1 MSEPLFDQQNA
12 GYVQL
17 LYEEYSRN
25 PESLP
30 EAWRKFFSQGPIAAS
45 QAGLLVPDAL
55 VQDGTSGDSPGTP
68 PASAE
73 TSAPGPEPGPLPDQ
87 ASEQPLGDPS
97 PQLILA
103 EECGR
108 DRLALVARSAYL
120 VRSFRSHGHQMARLD
135 PLGSEPPGHPELEP
149 SFFGTT
155 REELEQVPASVIEP
169 GWGDEP
175 LAWALTRLEKAYCAS
190 IGYEFE
196 HLEDPEKVRWLW
208 EYVESSV
215 HSPPLEPE
223 EKRSLLERL
232 SEVEGFEHFL
242 HRAYLGQKRF
252 SLEGT
257 DMMVPMLDESIRL
270 AAKAGCR
277 EVVMGMAHRGR
288 LNVLVHILGVTYKEI
303 IRGFE
308 GIPLRK
314 TVLSV
319 PLEGT
324 GDVKYHHGADGSF
337 TSRDGDRVRISLA
350 PNPSHLEFVN
360 PVVEGITRSRQFV
373 GTGKELMQEVDS
385 VVPILIHGDAA
396 FAAEGIVAETLNLA
410 RLPGYTTGGTLH
422 IITNNQVGFT
432 TKPRE
437 GRSTR
442 YASDLAKGYDIPIMH
457 VNADDPESCL
467 AVVRLAMA
475 YRARFHD
482 DVVIDLVGYR
492 RHGHNEGDEPAYT
505 QPLQYQRIESHPTVT
520 ALWADRLVQEGVAT
534 LEQVKRLK
542 DDVAARIREA
552 QDQVRAEEAED
563 RPEVEAGDQVRAG
576 ETQDQVRA
584 GETQDRFEGEAE
596 ADEPSTTAVVT
607 RVPLQDLIRLNAA
620 ALSYPEGF
628 KVHPKLAKQL
638 NRRREGFGPSSPLE
652 WAHAETLAF
661 ATLLEDGVPV
671 RLSGQDSGRGTFSQ
685 RHLVLHHGETGEM
698 HVPLQHIG
706 TARFEVYNSPLTE
719 MALLGFEYGYAVA
732 ADPDLILWEG
742 QFGDFVNVAQVIID
756 QFIASGRAKWGQ
768 EARLTLLLPHGHEG
782 QGPEHTS
789 ARLERFLQLCAEDN
803 MRVAYPTTPAQ
814 YFHLLRR
821 QALTPVVRPLVV
833 MTPKSLLRHPRATS
847 PLSELAEGSFRPV
860 LGDASAAGRPEEIRR
875 LVLCSGKL
883 YYDMET
889 HSKRES
895 QTWVAVGRIEEM
907 HPFPAEALRD
917 LVASFP
923 NLQEVVWAQ
932 EEPTNMG
939 GLFFIGPRL
948 RAVVPRT
955 IPLRPVARPERA
967 SPAEGRT
974 KDHLKAQK
982 QIVETALGIGGG

>member
-1 MSEPLFDQQNA
+1 
-12 GYVQL
+12 
-17 LYEEYSRN
+17 
-25 PESLP
+25 
-30 EAWRKFFSQGPIAAS
+30 
-45 QAGLLVPDAL
+45 
-55 VQDGTSGDSPGTP
+55 
-68 PASAE
+68 
-73 TSAPGPEPGPLPDQ
+73 
-87 ASEQPLGDPS
+87 
-97 PQLILA
+97 
-103 EECGR
+103 
-108 DRLALVARSAYL
+108 
-120 VRSFRSHGHQMARLD
+120 
-135 PLGSEPPGHPELEP
+135 
-149 SFFGTT
+149 
-155 REELEQVPASVIEP
+155 
-169 GWGDEP
+169 
-175 LAWALTRLEKAYCAS
+175 
-190 IGYEFE
+190 
-196 HLEDPEKVRWLW
+196 
-208 EYVESSV
+208 
-215 HSPPLEPE
+215 
-223 EKRSLLERL
+223 
-232 SEVEGFEHFL
+232 
-242 HRAYLGQKRF
+242 
-252 SLEGT
+252 
-257 DMMVPMLDESIRL
+257 
-270 AAKAGCR
+270 
-277 EVVMGMAHRGR
+277 
-288 LNVLVHILGVTYKEI
+288 
-303 IRGFE
+303 
-308 GIPLRK
+308 
-314 TVLSV
+314 
-319 PLEGT
+319 
-324 GDVKYHHGADGSF
+324 
-337 TSRDGDRVRISLA
+337 
-350 PNPSHLEFVN
+350 
-360 PVVEGITRSRQFV
+360 
-373 GTGKELMQEVDS
+373 
-385 VVPILIHGDAA
+385 
-396 FAAEGIVAETLNLA
+396 
-410 RLPGYTTGGTLH
+410 
-422 IITNNQVGFT
+422 
-432 TKPRE
+432 
-437 GRSTR
+437 
-442 YASDLAKGYDIPIMH
+442 
-457 VNADDPESCL
+457 
-467 AVVRLAMA
+467 
-475 YRARFHD
+475 
-482 DVVIDLVGYR
+482 
-492 RHGHNEGDEPAYT
+492 
-505 QPLQYQRIESHPTVT
+505 
-520 ALWADRLVQEGVAT
+520 VQEGVAT

-542 DDVAARIREA
+542 DDVAARMREA
-552 QDQVRAEEAED
+552 QDQVRSEEAQDRPEGEAEDQVPAEEAEAD
-563 RPEVEAGDQVRAG
+563 PQGEA
-576 ETQDQVRA
+576 QDQVRA
-584 GETQDRFEGEAE
+584 GEAE
-596 ADEPSTTAVVT
+596 ADEPSATAVVT

-732 ADPDLILWEG
+732 ADPDLVLWEG

-860 LGDASAAGRPEEIRR
+860 LGDASAAGRPEEIHR

-895 QTWVAVGRIEEM
+895 QTWVAVARIEEM
-907 HPFPAEALRD
+907 HPFPAEALGD